1 MFNNSTKLFIGLII
15 LAILLDI
22 LHKQTITCIKNQTSI
37 IKKIKVYLI
46 LVVHHIIN
54 IFANFGWLLND
65 KRLLMLY
72 IISPIFML
80 IYWKLNNNKCD
91 LTLIANDMC
100 GWSEDTYFN
109 DFFNILHFKRYESW
123 NNIYH
128 KLFLLF
134 GVCVALYKLFK

>member
-1 MFNNSTKLFIGLII
+1 MYSLSTKLFIGLILLSI
-15 LAILLDI
+15 VLDI
-22 LHKQTITCIKNQTSI
+22 THKKTRKCMSTSRQTS
-37 IKKIKVYLI
+37 KLLFI
-46 LVVHHIIN
+46 LVLHHILN
-54 IFANFGWLLND
+54 IFANFGWMLND

-91 LTLIANDMC
+91 LTVYANKIC

-109 DFFNILHFKRYESW
+109 DFFQLLHFKTYDSW

-128 KLFLLF
+128 KIFLGI
-134 GVCVALYKLFK
+134 GVCIAIYKLMH